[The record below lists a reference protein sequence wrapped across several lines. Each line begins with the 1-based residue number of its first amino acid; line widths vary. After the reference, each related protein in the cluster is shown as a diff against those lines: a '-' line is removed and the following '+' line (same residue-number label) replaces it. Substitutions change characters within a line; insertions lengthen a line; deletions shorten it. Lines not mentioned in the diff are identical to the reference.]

1 MSSYKNTAR
10 IVGILFIIGTVA
22 GIGSFVGMGP
32 QNTPDYLVNV
42 AANGNKVRAGALLVL
57 IMGIALAPVP
67 ALLFPILKK
76 YNEGLALG
84 ARIYNSHLIRGFVS

>member
-10 IVGILFIIGTVA
+10 IVGILFIIGTVS

-84 ARIYNSHLIRGFVS
+84 ARAFIIHT